1 MFAIARICQA
11 FALVSLACLSSPSV
25 QANEILEEGPNYF
38 VVQHDTG
45 SFIGSVVMRMDIS
58 TDSLGKTHVTS
69 RIISISGKPGWTW
82 AIDKSGG
89 IDKAVEIRFSKGAQ
103 RLTFK
108 ALYAPGKTVLDS
120 GVVK

>member
-1 MFAIARICQA
+1 MNKITRFCQVL
-11 FALVSLACLSSPSV
+11 ALVFLAWQTSPSV

-58 TDSLGKTHVTS
+58 TDSLGKIHVTS
-69 RIISISGKPGWTW
+69 RIVSITGKPGWTW
-82 AIDKSGG
+82 VIGKSGG
-89 IDKAVEIRFSKGAQ
+89 TDNAVEIKFSKGAQ
-103 RLTFK
+103 RLAFK
-108 ALYAPGKTVLDS
+108 AHYAPGKTVIDS